1 MGYFKYALLKN
12 LVKKPVYLI
21 FFVTDVCNARCR
33 HCFNWSL
40 NQKPNDLT
48 LDEIENFS
56 KQLDHIE
63 WLALS
68 GGEPFERK
76 DLAEICGI
84 FLKNNSVSQ
93 ITIPTNG
100 LSPKLIYNT
109 IKQVLELPFN
119 FKLSVNLSI
128 DGMEKTNDEIRGVR
142 GGFKK
147 AIDSVK

>member
-119 FKLSVNLSI
+119 CFSLLIANSI
-128 DGMEKTNDEIRGVR
+128 DSKY
-142 GGFKK
+142 
-147 AIDSVK
+147 S